1 MMHADC
7 YLLSHSTDVVFVT
20 RCLLDLEWMKRIP
33 NLNMVIHL
41 SSTKIFLSASYG
53 QRTWVFLLWMADR
66 TRPWFHYKRPHIIE
80 GIERKNGWCLECFP
94 HVVHNVFAENHS
106 VTRRIF
112 IRIFFHGRVGQNFL
126 LTGGTD
132 SYSRM
137 HPLCTLEAREQS
149 MTDVKKR
156 KA

>member
-53 QRTWVFLLWMADR
+53 QRTWVFLL
-66 TRPWFHYKRPHIIE
+66 
-80 GIERKNGWCLECFP
+80 
-94 HVVHNVFAENHS
+94 
-106 VTRRIF
+106 
-112 IRIFFHGRVGQNFL
+112 
-126 LTGGTD
+126 
-132 SYSRM
+132 
-137 HPLCTLEAREQS
+137 
-149 MTDVKKR
+149 
-156 KA
+156 